1 MIRVI
6 VISVLVAGCS
16 YTPVA
21 DLRVSA
27 DKAHLYQRDVSECQ
41 SLVDQVTMSVQYAL
55 RMTYMN
61 ECLKGRG
68 HSIIGGI

>member
-6 VISVLVAGCS
+6 TIAVLAAGCS

-27 DKAHLYQRDVSECQ
+27 DAAMYQRDVSECKQ
-41 SLVDQVTMSVQYAL
+41 LVDQSLGLFQYDHNGMRL
-55 RMTYMN
+55 N
-61 ECLKGRG
+61 ECLRGRG
-68 HSIIGGI
+68 HSIIGG